1 MGGLKQWAR
10 DVIAIVLLGG
20 LLELAVPDGQLQRY
34 ARLVVGLLIMLS
46 VLNPVLDLL
55 QRPERLVSDAEA
67 ALASPPALG
76 GASLQ
81 ERVDRIRARAEQE
94 TERLAVGGLEAR
106 AVRVALQ
113 VPGVRDARAK
123 ATLKREGDRA
133 AVGSV
138 ELYVSAAPSARAK
151 AEAELRSGV
160 ARELGAAPEAVHI
173 RWESNR

>member
-55 QRPERLVSDAEA
+55 QRPERVVSDAEA
-67 ALASPPALG
+67 ALASPPAPG
-76 GASLQ
+76 GATLE

-106 AVRVALQ
+106 AVRAALR

-123 ATLKREGDRA
+123 ATLRREGDRA
-133 AVGSV
+133 TVGSV
-138 ELYVSAAPSARAK
+138 ELYVSAVPAARARV
-151 AEAELRSGV
+151 EAELRSGV
-160 ARELGAAPEAVHI
+160 ARELGAAPESVHI
-173 RWESNR
+173 RWENSR